1 MEIDFDLRKDVRA
14 AFPTPIARFR
24 LPNAAELNPVLE
36 RIVLERERA
45 ESGIQKSNIGGWH
58 SGTDLHEWPEITQT
72 DFVESLQSALTRMIA
87 LGARTDRFDFQ
98 CRLTAWANVNRGGT
112 ANAVHNHSLSHW
124 SGVYY
129 VRIGE
134 YDADELP
141 RAGGLTF
148 IDPRG
153 GINMYQHPGDSL
165 FGEAMTLM
173 PTAGDLVIFPSWLYH
188 LVRPFRTDTYRIS
201 IAFNAAILEFKDQ
214 RPQGAPDPFAD
225 FWGR

>member
-1 MEIDFDLRKDVRA
+1 MELEFDLRDNLKT
-14 AFPTPIARFR
+14 AFPTPIGRFQ

-36 RIVLERERA
+36 RIILERERA
-45 ESGIQKSNIGGWH
+45 AAGLQKSNIGGWH
-58 SGTDLHEWPEITQT
+58 SGTDLHEWPEVRET

-87 LGARTDRFDFQ
+87 LGARSDRFDFQ
-98 CRLTAWANVNRGGT
+98 CRLTSWANVNRGGA
-112 ANAVHNHSLSHW
+112 ANAVHNHSMSHW

-129 VRIGE
+129 VRIGN
-134 YDADELP
+134 YDEDDFP

-153 GINMYQHPGDSL
+153 GVNMYRHPGSSL

-173 PTAGDLVIFPSWLYH
+173 PAAGDLVIFPSWLYH
-188 LVRPFRTDTYRIS
+188 LVRPFRTDTCRIS
-201 IAFNAAILEFKDQ
+201 IAFNAAIVDFKDQ
-214 RPQGAPDPFAD
+214 RPANAPDPFAD